1 MISEFFEIEA
11 IVGHDRNHS
20 RAAVGASNL
29 DAVGGRIDNA
39 PAVDDGFVHF
49 GCRDVLS
56 FPAES
61 ISDPVDE
68 MEEAAFVKHHQI
80 AGPKPGVALAEHVAE
95 NFLFG
100 LGSVGVTLEAASA
113 VVSTSDPPDGFA
125 DLTAGAHDTETVG
138 VANGRAKLRID
149 ANDRRREAMRQQR
162 RN

>member
-1 MISEFFEIEA
+1 MIPEFFEIKA

-20 RAAVGASNL
+20 RAAVGAANL
-29 DAVGGRIDNA
+29 DAVSGRLDDA
-39 PAVDDGFVHF
+39 PAVDDGSVHF
-49 GCRDVLS
+49 GCRDVLA

-68 MEEAAFVKHHQI
+68 MEKAAFVKHHQV
-80 AGPKPGVALAEHVAE
+80 AGPKPGIALAEHVAE

-125 DLTAGAHDTETVG
+125 DLAAGARYTETVG

-149 ANDRRREAMRQQR
+149 ANDRRWKAMRQ
-162 RN
+162 

>member
-49 GCRDVLS
+49 GCRDVLA

-68 MEEAAFVKHHQI
+68 MEKAAFVELHQV
-80 AGPKPGVALAEHVAE
+80 AGSKPGIALAEHVAQD
-95 NFLFG
+95 FLFG
-100 LGSVGVTLEAASA
+100 LGSVGVPLEAAPA
-113 VVSTSDPPDGFA
+113 VVGTSDPPDGFA
-125 DLTAGAHDTETVG
+125 DFAAGASDTKTVG

-149 ANDRRREAMRQQR
+149 ANDRRRKAMRQ
-162 RN
+162 